1 MEMIVKNET
10 QAGAEQMALALRSV
24 AEMIESGEFEVESGG
39 INMSFQPTSENF
51 GRRVIRI
58 DSDILLVQKAEFTIH
73 GKEAE

>member
-1 MEMIVKNET
+1 MEMVVKNET
-10 QAGAEQMALALRSV
+10 RAGAEQMALALRSV
-24 AEMIESGEFEVESGG
+24 AEMLESGEFEAESGG